1 MIGHTEGQTV
11 GWKLRA
17 VEEAVSKQ
25 IAAAELAAA
34 AAADRRRR
42 FLALAAR
49 VPFPR
54 RGGA

>member
-17 VEEAVSKQ
+17 VEEAVLTQ